1 MYLNRFKFSFIFLL
15 LFFSSFLLKDEGKT
29 FSQNLEKIGA
39 KDMLKVNGGLNLNAI
54 YLNSNNPN
62 STRAPF
68 SWYLNGNLTFSILD
82 WSIPFTYSYSNQ
94 HSTYSQPFNQYGL
107 APTYKWIK
115 VYAGWSNMSFSQ
127 YTFSGYPFLGG
138 GVELTPN
145 NWKIAV
151 MYGRL
156 KKAVEYDAIN
166 QSDRDMS
173 FKRMGMGAKVGY
185 ENKGY
190 GVNVIWFQAKDDVN
204 SLTFIPEAT
213 QIQPQENT
221 AVSVA
226 GKAPVTKF
234 FNLEAEY
241 ALSGFSRNI
250 FADEA
255 PKGSKNE
262 LPLIFKPRTT
272 SEFYSAFKSSL
283 TFNSKFISCGI
294 NYERIEPGYKTLGI
308 YYMNNDIENI
318 TLSPQFRLFKSKL
331 NVSVNAG
338 LQHNNLNKEKLST
351 MRRVVGSGT
360 IAFVPN
366 QKWNFNASYSN
377 FTSYSRNRPVT
388 DPFYI
393 TSPADT
399 MKFYQI
405 SQTANGTASHNFGNE
420 KRRNAITLMTSYQ
433 VSRQEVGSVT
443 GDPTTM
449 LNGNMS
455 YGLQFVPTKVMVSF
469 CVNANTTKAP
479 GMNVA
484 YVGPGINIGKS
495 FFQNTM
501 NCTFGSIYNLS
512 YLNKERNGSALNE
525 RLSVTYSPKLKDKK
539 FGKPSAGLS
548 VNYVTRKATQAN
560 STSLNELTINAN
572 VSYAF

>member
-1 MYLNRFKFSFIFLL
+1 MYHNSYKQSLVFLL
-15 LFFSSFLLKDEGKT
+15 LFFSSFLLKKEGT
-29 FSQNLEKIGA
+29 IFSQNLEKIGA
-39 KDMLKVNGGLNLNAI
+39 KDMLKVNGGLNFNSI
-54 YLNSNNPN
+54 FLNSNNPN

-68 SWYLNGNLTFSILD
+68 SWYLNGNVTLSVLD
-82 WSIPFTYSYSNQ
+82 WSIPFSYSYSNQ

-115 VYAGWSNMSFSQ
+115 AYAGWSNMSFSQ

-145 NWKIAV
+145 NWKIAL

-156 KKAVEYDAIN
+156 KKAIEYDAIN
-166 QSDRDMS
+166 ETDRDMS

-185 ENKGY
+185 EKSGY
-190 GVNVIWFQAKDDVN
+190 GLNLTWFHAKDDVN
-204 SLTFIPEAT
+204 SLTFIPETT

-221 AVSVA
+221 VVSA
-226 GKAPVTKF
+226 AAKAPVTKF
-234 FNLEAEY
+234 FNLETEY

-255 PKGSKNE
+255 PKGSNNK
-262 LPLIFKPRTT
+262 LPFIFKPRTS

-294 NYERIEPGYKTLGI
+294 NYERIDPNYKTLGI

-338 LQHNNLNKEKLST
+338 VQHNNLNKEKLST

-377 FTSYSRNRPVT
+377 FTSYTRNRPVT

-399 MKFYQI
+399 MKFYQV
-405 SQTANGTASHNFGNE
+405 SQTGNGTVSHNFGNE
-420 KRRNAITLMTSYQ
+420 KRRNIITLMSAYQ

-443 GDPTTM
+443 SDPTKM
-449 LNGNMS
+449 LNGNIS
-455 YGLQFVPTKVMVSF
+455 YGLQFVPTKLMVSV

-479 GMNVA
+479 GANA
-484 YVGPGINIGKS
+484 AFVGPGINVGKS

-501 NCTFGSIYNLS
+501 NCTLGSIYNLS
-512 YLNKERNGSALNE
+512 YLNEASNGSALNE

-539 FGKPSAGLS
+539 FGKPTAGLS
-548 VNYVTRKATQAN
+548 VNYVTRKTTQVN
-560 STSLNELTINAN
+560 SRSLNELTINAN
-572 VSYAF
+572 ISYAF